1 MKRYDKYKHTGTPW
15 IGNIPSHWKSKR
27 LRFVCEFRN
36 GYTPSKANPDFWT
49 DGTIP
54 WYRMEDIRDS
64 GRHLKEA
71 KQYVTEDAVKGGGL
85 FDAGSFILAT
95 TATIGEHAVLIVD
108 SLANQQF
115 TNLKIRKSLN
125 AVVDNE
131 FFFYFLYVI
140 DDYCKS
146 TTKTATFAA
155 VNIDDL
161 KNFEVAIPPLQE
173 QHRIVNYIN
182 NAISTYDAVISTQ
195 ERRIAL
201 FEELKQSVITEA
213 VTHGI
218 DPSAPLRPS
227 GIDWIGS
234 IPQHWEVKPLK
245 RLCIMNKGITFT
257 KADIVEEGE
266 PVISYGQIHSKVNDK
281 VSINDGLIRYV
292 QDSFVKQSVNSAV
305 SEGDFIFADT
315 SEDYEGSGNCVYVDK
330 PLKIYGGYHT
340 IVLKMKPKQNKYL
353 AYLFTT
359 DNWRSQIRSRVS
371 GVKVFSITQQI
382 LSLTTV
388 ILPPLSEQQEIVAYI
403 ESKIKPIDA
412 SIAKAKREIELLK
425 ELKQSVIT
433 EAVTGKIKVY

>member
-1 MKRYDKYKHTGTPW
+1 MKRYDKYKQTGTPW
-15 IGNIPSHWKSKR
+15 IGKIPSHWESKR

-108 SLANQQF
+108 SQANQQF

-201 FEELKQSVITEA
+201 LEELKQSVITEA

-218 DPSAPLRPS
+218 NPNATLRPS
-227 GIDWIGS
+227 GIDWIGN
-234 IPQHWEVKPLK
+234 IPQHWEVMPLK
-245 RLCIMNKGITFT
+245 RLCTMNKGITFT

-266 PVISYGQIHSKVNDK
+266 PVISYGQIHSKDNDK
-281 VSINDGLIRYV
+281 VSINDELIRHIPN
-292 QDSFVKQSVNSAV
+292 SFVKQSVNSAV

-330 PLKIYGGYHT
+330 PKKIYGGYHT
-340 IVLKMKPKQNKYL
+340 IVLKMKSKQNKYL

-382 LSLTTV
+382 ISLTTV

-403 ESKIKPIDA
+403 EGKIKPIDA

>member
-36 GYTPSKANPDFWT
+36 GYTPSKANQDFWT

-108 SLANQQF
+108 SQANQQF
-115 TNLKIRKSLN
+115 TNLKIRKSLK

-182 NAISTYDAVISTQ
+182 NTISTYDAVISTQ

-201 FEELKQSVITEA
+201 LEELKQSVITEA

-218 DPSAPLRPS
+218 NPNATLRPS
-227 GIDWIGS
+227 GIDWIGN
-234 IPQHWEVKPLK
+234 IPQHWEKLRFK
-245 RLCIMNKGITFT
+245 NFITLITTPSISEQKIGLENIESNSGNFIETDSEYEGNGFEFQVNDVVYGKLRPYLRKVWKATFSGNAVGDFYVFRCKSNSISSFLQYLLLSDGFT
-257 KADIVEEGE
+257 KIA
-266 PVISYGQIHSKVNDK
+266 
-281 VSINDGLIRYV
+281 
-292 QDSFVKQSVNSAV
+292 NSSTFGA
-305 SEGDFIFADT
+305 
-315 SEDYEGSGNCVYVDK
+315 
-330 PLKIYGGYHT
+330 
-340 IVLKMKPKQNKYL
+340 KMP
-353 AYLFTT
+353 
-359 DNWRSQIRSRVS
+359 RVS
-371 GVKVFSITQQI
+371 SEFI
-382 LSLTTV
+382 LSLHYF
-388 ILPPLSEQQEIVAYI
+388 LPPLSEQQEIVAYI

>member
-108 SLANQQF
+108 SLANQRF

-201 FEELKQSVITEA
+201 LEELKQSVITEA

-218 DPSAPLRPS
+218 NPNATLRPS
-227 GIDWIGS
+227 GIDWIGN
-234 IPQHWEVKPLK
+234 IPQHWEKLRFK
-245 RLCIMNKGITFT
+245 NFITLITTPSISEQKIGLENIESNSGNFIETDSEYEGNGFEFQVNDVVYGKLRPYLRKVWKATFSGNAVGDFYVFRCKSNSISSFLQYLLLSDGFT
-257 KADIVEEGE
+257 KIA
-266 PVISYGQIHSKVNDK
+266 
-281 VSINDGLIRYV
+281 
-292 QDSFVKQSVNSAV
+292 NSSTFGA
-305 SEGDFIFADT
+305 
-315 SEDYEGSGNCVYVDK
+315 
-330 PLKIYGGYHT
+330 
-340 IVLKMKPKQNKYL
+340 KMP
-353 AYLFTT
+353 
-359 DNWRSQIRSRVS
+359 RVS
-371 GVKVFSITQQI
+371 SEFI
-382 LSLTTV
+382 LSLHYF
-388 ILPPLSEQQEIVAYI
+388 LPPLSEQQEIVAYI

>member
-108 SLANQQF
+108 SLANQRF

-182 NAISTYDAVISTQ
+182 NTISTYDAVISTQ

-201 FEELKQSVITEA
+201 LEELKQSVITEA

-218 DPSAPLRPS
+218 NPNATLRPS
-227 GIDWIGS
+227 GIDWIGN
-234 IPQHWEVKPLK
+234 IPQHWEKLRFK
-245 RLCIMNKGITFT
+245 NFITLITTPSISEQKIGLENIESNSGNFIETDSEYEGNGFEFQVNDVVYGKLRPYLRKVWKATFSGNAVGDFYVFRCKSNSISSFLQYLLLSDGFT
-257 KADIVEEGE
+257 KIA
-266 PVISYGQIHSKVNDK
+266 
-281 VSINDGLIRYV
+281 
-292 QDSFVKQSVNSAV
+292 NSSTFGA
-305 SEGDFIFADT
+305 
-315 SEDYEGSGNCVYVDK
+315 
-330 PLKIYGGYHT
+330 
-340 IVLKMKPKQNKYL
+340 KMP
-353 AYLFTT
+353 
-359 DNWRSQIRSRVS
+359 RVS
-371 GVKVFSITQQI
+371 SEFI
-382 LSLTTV
+382 LSLHYF
-388 ILPPLSEQQEIVAYI
+388 LPPLSEQQEIVAYI

>member
-1 MKRYDKYKHTGTPW
+1 MKRYDKYKQTGSPW
-15 IGNIPSHWKSKR
+15 IGKIPQHWESKR

-108 SLANQQF
+108 SLANQRF

-201 FEELKQSVITEA
+201 LEELKQSVITEA

-218 DPSAPLRPS
+218 NPNATLRPS
-227 GIDWIGS
+227 GIDWIGN
-234 IPQHWEVKPLK
+234 IPQHWEKLRFK
-245 RLCIMNKGITFT
+245 NFITLITTPSISEQKIGLENIESNSGNFIETDSEYEGNGFEFQVNDVVYGKLRPYLRKVWEATFSGNAVGDFYVFRCKSNSISSFLQYLLLSDGFT
-257 KADIVEEGE
+257 KIA
-266 PVISYGQIHSKVNDK
+266 
-281 VSINDGLIRYV
+281 
-292 QDSFVKQSVNSAV
+292 NSSTFGA
-305 SEGDFIFADT
+305 
-315 SEDYEGSGNCVYVDK
+315 
-330 PLKIYGGYHT
+330 
-340 IVLKMKPKQNKYL
+340 KMP
-353 AYLFTT
+353 
-359 DNWRSQIRSRVS
+359 RVS
-371 GVKVFSITQQI
+371 SEFI
-382 LSLTTV
+382 LSLHYF
-388 ILPPLSEQQEIVAYI
+388 LPPLSEQQEIVAYI

>member
-1 MKRYDKYKHTGTPW
+1 MKRYDKYKQTGSPW
-15 IGNIPSHWKSKR
+15 IGKIPSHWEKLRIKFLISNHADGVWGEEEKGNADDINCYRVADFDYDRMSINNNNPTVRNILKSQLNGRQIFNGDILLEKSGGGEATPVGRAVIANIAEPAVCSNFIHFLHIENLSTTKFLCYYFKHLYSNKVNLLFFNQTTGIQNLNIHAYLGQDLYLPPLAEQEAVAEYLDKKCGSIDAVIAAQERRIALLEELKQSVITEAVTHGINPNATLRPSGIDWIGKIPSHWDYKR

-108 SLANQQF
+108 SLANQRF

-161 KNFEVAIPPLQE
+161 KNFPVTIPPVAE
-173 QHRIVNYIN
+173 QTQIVSYI
-182 NAISTYDAVISTQ
+182 
-195 ERRIAL
+195 
-201 FEELKQSVITEA
+201 
-213 VTHGI
+213 
-218 DPSAPLRPS
+218 
-227 GIDWIGS
+227 
-234 IPQHWEVKPLK
+234 
-245 RLCIMNKGITFT
+245 KGKT
-257 KADIVEEGE
+257 A
-266 PVISYGQIHSKVNDK
+266 S
-281 VSINDGLIRYV
+281 
-292 QDSFVKQSVNSAV
+292 
-305 SEGDFIFADT
+305 
-315 SEDYEGSGNCVYVDK
+315 
-330 PLKIYGGYHT
+330 
-340 IVLKMKPKQNKYL
+340 
-353 AYLFTT
+353 
-359 DNWRSQIRSRVS
+359 
-371 GVKVFSITQQI
+371 
-382 LSLTTV
+382 
-388 ILPPLSEQQEIVAYI
+388 
-403 ESKIKPIDA
+403 IDA

>member
-1 MKRYDKYKHTGTPW
+1 M
-15 IGNIPSHWKSKR
+15 
-27 LRFVCEFRN
+27 
-36 GYTPSKANPDFWT
+36 
-49 DGTIP
+49 
-54 WYRMEDIRDS
+54 
-64 GRHLKEA
+64 
-71 KQYVTEDAVKGGGL
+71 
-85 FDAGSFILAT
+85 
-95 TATIGEHAVLIVD
+95 
-108 SLANQQF
+108 
-115 TNLKIRKSLN
+115 N

-201 FEELKQSVITEA
+201 LEELKQSVITEA

-218 DPSAPLRPS
+218 NPNATLRPS
-227 GIDWIGS
+227 GIDWIGN
-234 IPQHWEVKPLK
+234 IPQHWEKLRFK
-245 RLCIMNKGITFT
+245 NFITLITTPSISEQKIGLENIESNSGNFIETDSEYEGNGFEFQVNDVVYGKLRPYLRKVWKATFSGNAVGDFYVFRCKSNSISSFLQYLLLSDGFT
-257 KADIVEEGE
+257 KIA
-266 PVISYGQIHSKVNDK
+266 
-281 VSINDGLIRYV
+281 
-292 QDSFVKQSVNSAV
+292 NSSTFGA
-305 SEGDFIFADT
+305 
-315 SEDYEGSGNCVYVDK
+315 
-330 PLKIYGGYHT
+330 
-340 IVLKMKPKQNKYL
+340 KMP
-353 AYLFTT
+353 
-359 DNWRSQIRSRVS
+359 RVS
-371 GVKVFSITQQI
+371 SEFI
-382 LSLTTV
+382 LSLHYF
-388 ILPPLSEQQEIVAYI
+388 LPPLSEQQEIVAYI

>member
-1 MKRYDKYKHTGTPW
+1 MKRYDKYKQTGSLW
-15 IGNIPSHWKSKR
+15 IGKIPQHWESKR
-27 LRFVCEFRN
+27 LSFVCEFRN

-108 SLANQQF
+108 SLANQRF

-201 FEELKQSVITEA
+201 LEELKQSVITEA

-218 DPSAPLRPS
+218 NPNATLRPS
-227 GIDWIGS
+227 GIDWIGN
-234 IPQHWEVKPLK
+234 IPQHWEKLRFK
-245 RLCIMNKGITFT
+245 NFITLITTPSISEQKIGLENIESNSGNFIETDSEYEGNGFEFQVNDVVYGKLRPYLRKVWKATFSGNAVGDFYVFRCKSNSISSFLQYLLLSDGFT
-257 KADIVEEGE
+257 KIA
-266 PVISYGQIHSKVNDK
+266 
-281 VSINDGLIRYV
+281 
-292 QDSFVKQSVNSAV
+292 NSSTFGA
-305 SEGDFIFADT
+305 
-315 SEDYEGSGNCVYVDK
+315 
-330 PLKIYGGYHT
+330 
-340 IVLKMKPKQNKYL
+340 KMP
-353 AYLFTT
+353 
-359 DNWRSQIRSRVS
+359 RVS
-371 GVKVFSITQQI
+371 SEFI
-382 LSLTTV
+382 LSLHYF
-388 ILPPLSEQQEIVAYI
+388 LPPLSEQQEIVAYI

>member
-201 FEELKQSVITEA
+201 LEELKQSVITEA

-218 DPSAPLRPS
+218 NPNATLRPS
-227 GIDWIGS
+227 GIDWIGN
-234 IPQHWEVKPLK
+234 IPQHWEKLRFK
-245 RLCIMNKGITFT
+245 NFITLITTPSISEQKIGLENIESNSGNFIETDSEYEGNGFEFQVNDVVYGKLRPYLRKVWKATFSGNAVGDFYVFRCKSNSISSFLQYLLLSDGFT
-257 KADIVEEGE
+257 KIA
-266 PVISYGQIHSKVNDK
+266 
-281 VSINDGLIRYV
+281 
-292 QDSFVKQSVNSAV
+292 NSSTFGA
-305 SEGDFIFADT
+305 
-315 SEDYEGSGNCVYVDK
+315 
-330 PLKIYGGYHT
+330 
-340 IVLKMKPKQNKYL
+340 KMP
-353 AYLFTT
+353 
-359 DNWRSQIRSRVS
+359 RVS
-371 GVKVFSITQQI
+371 SEFI
-382 LSLTTV
+382 LSLHYF
-388 ILPPLSEQQEIVAYI
+388 LPPLSEQQEIVAYI

>member
-125 AVVDNE
+125 AVIDNE

-201 FEELKQSVITEA
+201 LEELKQSVITEA

-218 DPSAPLRPS
+218 NPNATLRPS
-227 GIDWIGS
+227 GIDWIGN
-234 IPQHWEVKPLK
+234 IPQHWEKLRFKNFITLITTPSISEQKIGLEN
-245 RLCIMNKGITFT
+245 IESNSGNFIETDSEYEGNGFEFQMNDVVYGKLRPYLRKVWKATFSGNAVGDFYVFRCKSNSISSFLQYLLLSDGFT
-257 KADIVEEGE
+257 KIA
-266 PVISYGQIHSKVNDK
+266 
-281 VSINDGLIRYV
+281 
-292 QDSFVKQSVNSAV
+292 NSSTFGA
-305 SEGDFIFADT
+305 
-315 SEDYEGSGNCVYVDK
+315 
-330 PLKIYGGYHT
+330 
-340 IVLKMKPKQNKYL
+340 KMP
-353 AYLFTT
+353 
-359 DNWRSQIRSRVS
+359 RVS
-371 GVKVFSITQQI
+371 SEFI
-382 LSLTTV
+382 LSLHYF
-388 ILPPLSEQQEIVAYI
+388 LPPLSEQQEIVAYI

>member
-201 FEELKQSVITEA
+201 LEELKQSVITEA

-218 DPSAPLRPS
+218 NPNATLRPS
-227 GIDWIGS
+227 GIDWIGN
-234 IPQHWEVKPLK
+234 IPQHWEKLRFK
-245 RLCIMNKGITFT
+245 NFITLITTPSISEQKIGLENIESNSGNFIETDSEYEGNGFEFQVNDVVYGKLRPYLRKVWKATFSGNAVGDFYVFRCKSNSISSFLQYLLLSDGFT
-257 KADIVEEGE
+257 KIA
-266 PVISYGQIHSKVNDK
+266 
-281 VSINDGLIRYV
+281 
-292 QDSFVKQSVNSAV
+292 NSSTFGA
-305 SEGDFIFADT
+305 
-315 SEDYEGSGNCVYVDK
+315 
-330 PLKIYGGYHT
+330 
-340 IVLKMKPKQNKYL
+340 KMP
-353 AYLFTT
+353 
-359 DNWRSQIRSRVS
+359 RVS
-371 GVKVFSITQQI
+371 SEFI
-382 LSLTTV
+382 LSLHYF
-388 ILPPLSEQQEIVAYI
+388 LPPLSEQQEIVAYI
-403 ESKIKPIDA
+403 ESKKIKPIDA

>member
-1 MKRYDKYKHTGTPW
+1 MKRYDKYKQTGSPW
-15 IGNIPSHWKSKR
+15 IGKIPSHWEKLRIKFLISNHADGVWGEEEKGNADDINCYRVADFDYDRMSINNNNPTVRNILKSQLNGRQIFNGDILLEKSGGGEATPVGRAVIANIAEPAVCSNFIHFLHIENLSTTKFLCYYFKHLYSNKVNLLFFNQTTGIQNLNIHAYLGQDLYLPPHAEQEAVAEYLDKKCGSIDAVIAAQERRIALLEELKQSVITEAVTHGINPNATLRPSGIDWIGKIPSHWDYKR

-95 TATIGEHAVLIVD
+95 TATIGGHAVLIVD

-161 KNFEVAIPPLQE
+161 KNFPVTIPPVAE
-173 QHRIVNYIN
+173 QTQIVSYI
-182 NAISTYDAVISTQ
+182 
-195 ERRIAL
+195 
-201 FEELKQSVITEA
+201 
-213 VTHGI
+213 
-218 DPSAPLRPS
+218 
-227 GIDWIGS
+227 
-234 IPQHWEVKPLK
+234 
-245 RLCIMNKGITFT
+245 KGKT
-257 KADIVEEGE
+257 A
-266 PVISYGQIHSKVNDK
+266 S
-281 VSINDGLIRYV
+281 
-292 QDSFVKQSVNSAV
+292 
-305 SEGDFIFADT
+305 
-315 SEDYEGSGNCVYVDK
+315 
-330 PLKIYGGYHT
+330 
-340 IVLKMKPKQNKYL
+340 
-353 AYLFTT
+353 
-359 DNWRSQIRSRVS
+359 
-371 GVKVFSITQQI
+371 
-382 LSLTTV
+382 
-388 ILPPLSEQQEIVAYI
+388 
-403 ESKIKPIDA
+403 IDA

>member
-108 SLANQQF
+108 SLANQRF

-201 FEELKQSVITEA
+201 LEELKQSVITEA

-218 DPSAPLRPS
+218 NPNATLRPS
-227 GIDWIGS
+227 GIDWIGN
-234 IPQHWEVKPLK
+234 IPQHWEVMKISHLFK
-245 RLCIMNKGITFT
+245 
-257 KADIVEEGE
+257 IVGSGTTPSTGE
-266 PVISYGQIHSKVNDK
+266 STYYCDAQEHFWLQTGDL
-281 VSINDGLIRYV
+281 NDGHIIDTSKYIT
-292 QDSFVKQSVNSAV
+292 DKAVKELNMKEYSKGSIVIAMYGATVGKLGLLDIYTSVNQAC
-305 SEGDFIFADT
+305 
-315 SEDYEGSGNCVYVDK
+315 CVLSNSNLINKMYMYFSLLAARKFLISLSV
-330 PLKIYGGYHT
+330 GGGQPN
-340 IVLKMKPKQNKYL
+340 I
-353 AYLFTT
+353 
-359 DNWRSQIRSRVS
+359 SQDIIRKHKTPV
-371 GVKVFSITQQI
+371 
-382 LSLTTV
+382 
-388 ILPPLSEQQEIVAYI
+388 PPLSEQQEIVAYI

-425 ELKQSVIT
+425 ELKQSVIA

>member
-1 MKRYDKYKHTGTPW
+1 MKRYDKYKQTGSPW
-15 IGNIPSHWKSKR
+15 IGKIPSHWESKR

-71 KQYVTEDAVKGGGL
+71 KQYVTEEAVKGGGL

-201 FEELKQSVITEA
+201 LEELKQSVITEA

-218 DPSAPLRPS
+218 NPNATLRPS
-227 GIDWIGS
+227 GIDWIGN
-234 IPQHWEVKPLK
+234 IPQHWEKLRFK
-245 RLCIMNKGITFT
+245 NFITLITTPSISEQKIGLENIESNSGNFIETDSEYEGNGFEFQVNDVVYGKLRPYLRKVWKATFSGNAVGDFYVFRCKSNSISSFLQYLLLSDGFT
-257 KADIVEEGE
+257 KIA
-266 PVISYGQIHSKVNDK
+266 
-281 VSINDGLIRYV
+281 
-292 QDSFVKQSVNSAV
+292 NSSTFGA
-305 SEGDFIFADT
+305 
-315 SEDYEGSGNCVYVDK
+315 
-330 PLKIYGGYHT
+330 
-340 IVLKMKPKQNKYL
+340 KMP
-353 AYLFTT
+353 
-359 DNWRSQIRSRVS
+359 RVS
-371 GVKVFSITQQI
+371 SEFI
-382 LSLTTV
+382 LSLHYF
-388 ILPPLSEQQEIVAYI
+388 LPPLSEQQEIVAYI

>member
-1 MKRYDKYKHTGTPW
+1 MKRYDKYKQTGSPW
-15 IGNIPSHWKSKR
+15 IGKIPQHWESKR

-108 SLANQQF
+108 SLANQRF

-201 FEELKQSVITEA
+201 LEELKQSVITEA

-218 DPSAPLRPS
+218 NPNATLRPS
-227 GIDWIGS
+227 GIDWIGN
-234 IPQHWEVKPLK
+234 IPQHWEKLRFK
-245 RLCIMNKGITFT
+245 NFITLITTPSISEQKIGLENIESNSGNFIETDSEYEGNGFEFQVNDVVYGKLRPYLRKVWKATFSGNAVGDFYVFRCKSNSISSFLQYLLLSDGFT
-257 KADIVEEGE
+257 KIA
-266 PVISYGQIHSKVNDK
+266 
-281 VSINDGLIRYV
+281 
-292 QDSFVKQSVNSAV
+292 NSSTFGA
-305 SEGDFIFADT
+305 
-315 SEDYEGSGNCVYVDK
+315 
-330 PLKIYGGYHT
+330 
-340 IVLKMKPKQNKYL
+340 KMP
-353 AYLFTT
+353 
-359 DNWRSQIRSRVS
+359 RVS
-371 GVKVFSITQQI
+371 SEFI
-382 LSLTTV
+382 LSLHYF
-388 ILPPLSEQQEIVAYI
+388 LPPLSEQQEIVAYI

>member
-1 MKRYDKYKHTGTPW
+1 MKRYDKYKQTGTPW
-15 IGNIPSHWKSKR
+15 IGKIPSHWESKR

-108 SLANQQF
+108 SLANQRF

-201 FEELKQSVITEA
+201 LEELKQSVITEA

-218 DPSAPLRPS
+218 NPNATLRPS
-227 GIDWIGS
+227 GIDWIGN
-234 IPQHWEVKPLK
+234 IPQHWEKLRFK
-245 RLCIMNKGITFT
+245 NSITLITTPSISEQKIGLENIESNSGNFIETDSEYEGNGFEFQVNDVVYGKLRPYLRKVWKATFSGNAVGDFYVFRCKSNSISSFLQYLLLSDGFT
-257 KADIVEEGE
+257 KIA
-266 PVISYGQIHSKVNDK
+266 
-281 VSINDGLIRYV
+281 
-292 QDSFVKQSVNSAV
+292 NSSTFGA
-305 SEGDFIFADT
+305 
-315 SEDYEGSGNCVYVDK
+315 
-330 PLKIYGGYHT
+330 
-340 IVLKMKPKQNKYL
+340 KMP
-353 AYLFTT
+353 
-359 DNWRSQIRSRVS
+359 RVS
-371 GVKVFSITQQI
+371 SEFI
-382 LSLTTV
+382 LSLHYF
-388 ILPPLSEQQEIVAYI
+388 LPPLSEQQEIVAYI

>member
-1 MKRYDKYKHTGTPW
+1 MKRYDKYKQTGTPW
-15 IGNIPSHWKSKR
+15 IGKIPSHWESKR

-108 SLANQQF
+108 SLANQRF

-201 FEELKQSVITEA
+201 LEELKQSVITEA

-218 DPSAPLRPS
+218 NPNATLRPS
-227 GIDWIGS
+227 GIDWIGN
-234 IPQHWEVKPLK
+234 IPQHWEKLRFK
-245 RLCIMNKGITFT
+245 NFITLITTPSISEQKIGLENVESNSGNFIETDSEYEGNGFEFQVNDVVYGKLRPYLRKVWKATFSGNAVGDFYVFRCKSNSISSFLQYLLLSDGFT
-257 KADIVEEGE
+257 KIA
-266 PVISYGQIHSKVNDK
+266 
-281 VSINDGLIRYV
+281 
-292 QDSFVKQSVNSAV
+292 NSSTFGA
-305 SEGDFIFADT
+305 
-315 SEDYEGSGNCVYVDK
+315 
-330 PLKIYGGYHT
+330 
-340 IVLKMKPKQNKYL
+340 KMP
-353 AYLFTT
+353 
-359 DNWRSQIRSRVS
+359 RVS
-371 GVKVFSITQQI
+371 SEFI
-382 LSLTTV
+382 LSLHYF
-388 ILPPLSEQQEIVAYI
+388 LPPLSEQQEIVAYI

>member
-1 MKRYDKYKHTGTPW
+1 MKRYDKYKQTGSPW
-15 IGNIPSHWKSKR
+15 IGKIPQHWESKR

-108 SLANQQF
+108 SLANQRF

-201 FEELKQSVITEA
+201 LEELKQSVITEA

-218 DPSAPLRPS
+218 NPNATLRPS
-227 GIDWIGS
+227 GIDWIGN
-234 IPQHWEVKPLK
+234 IPQHWEKLRFK
-245 RLCIMNKGITFT
+245 NFITLITTPSISEQKIGLENIESNSGNFIETDSEYEGNGFEFQVNDVVYGKLRPYLRKVWKATFSGNAVGDFYVFRCKSNSISSFLQYLLLSDGFT
-257 KADIVEEGE
+257 KIA
-266 PVISYGQIHSKVNDK
+266 
-281 VSINDGLIRYV
+281 
-292 QDSFVKQSVNSAV
+292 NSSTFGA
-305 SEGDFIFADT
+305 
-315 SEDYEGSGNCVYVDK
+315 
-330 PLKIYGGYHT
+330 
-340 IVLKMKPKQNKYL
+340 KMP
-353 AYLFTT
+353 
-359 DNWRSQIRSRVS
+359 RVS
-371 GVKVFSITQQI
+371 SEFI
-382 LSLTTV
+382 LSLHYF
-388 ILPPLSEQQEIVAYI
+388 LPPLSEQQEIVAYI

-425 ELKQSVIT
+425 ELKQSVTT

>member
-1 MKRYDKYKHTGTPW
+1 MKRYDKYKQTGSPW
-15 IGNIPSHWKSKR
+15 IGKIPQHWESKR

-201 FEELKQSVITEA
+201 LEELKQSVITEA

-218 DPSAPLRPS
+218 NPNATLRPS
-227 GIDWIGS
+227 GIDWIGN
-234 IPQHWEVKPLK
+234 IPQHWEKLRFK
-245 RLCIMNKGITFT
+245 NFITLITTPSISEQKIGLENIESNSGNFIETDSEYEGNGFEFQVNDVVYGKLRPYLRKVWKATFSGNAVGDFYVFRCKSNSISSFLQYLLLSDGFT
-257 KADIVEEGE
+257 KIA
-266 PVISYGQIHSKVNDK
+266 
-281 VSINDGLIRYV
+281 
-292 QDSFVKQSVNSAV
+292 NSSTFGA
-305 SEGDFIFADT
+305 
-315 SEDYEGSGNCVYVDK
+315 
-330 PLKIYGGYHT
+330 
-340 IVLKMKPKQNKYL
+340 KMP
-353 AYLFTT
+353 
-359 DNWRSQIRSRVS
+359 RVS
-371 GVKVFSITQQI
+371 SEFI
-382 LSLTTV
+382 LSLHYF
-388 ILPPLSEQQEIVAYI
+388 LPPLSEQQEIVAYI

>member
-182 NAISTYDAVISTQ
+182 NTISTYDAVISTQ

-201 FEELKQSVITEA
+201 LEELKQSVITEA

-218 DPSAPLRPS
+218 NPNATLRPS
-227 GIDWIGS
+227 GIDWIGN
-234 IPQHWEVKPLK
+234 IPQHWEKLRFK
-245 RLCIMNKGITFT
+245 NFITLITTPSISEQKIGLENIESNSGNFIETDSEYEGNGFEFQVNDVVYGKLRPYLRKVWKATFSGNAVGDFYVFRCKSNSISSFLQYLLLSDGFT
-257 KADIVEEGE
+257 KIA
-266 PVISYGQIHSKVNDK
+266 
-281 VSINDGLIRYV
+281 
-292 QDSFVKQSVNSAV
+292 NSSTFGA
-305 SEGDFIFADT
+305 
-315 SEDYEGSGNCVYVDK
+315 
-330 PLKIYGGYHT
+330 
-340 IVLKMKPKQNKYL
+340 KMP
-353 AYLFTT
+353 
-359 DNWRSQIRSRVS
+359 RVS
-371 GVKVFSITQQI
+371 SEFI
-382 LSLTTV
+382 LSLHYF
-388 ILPPLSEQQEIVAYI
+388 LPPLSEQQEIVAYI

>member
-1 MKRYDKYKHTGTPW
+1 MKRYDKYKQTGSPW
-15 IGNIPSHWKSKR
+15 IGKIPSHWESKR

-71 KQYVTEDAVKGGGL
+71 KQYVTEEAVKGGGL

-108 SLANQQF
+108 SLANQRF

-201 FEELKQSVITEA
+201 LEELKQSVITEA

-218 DPSAPLRPS
+218 NPNATLRPS
-227 GIDWIGS
+227 GIDWIGN
-234 IPQHWEVKPLK
+234 IPQHWEKLRFK
-245 RLCIMNKGITFT
+245 NFITLITTPSISEQKIGLENIESNSGNFIETDSEYEGNGFEFQVNDVVYGKLRPYLRKVWKATFSGNAVGDFYVFRCKSNSISSFLQYLLLSDGFT
-257 KADIVEEGE
+257 KIA
-266 PVISYGQIHSKVNDK
+266 
-281 VSINDGLIRYV
+281 
-292 QDSFVKQSVNSAV
+292 NSSTFGA
-305 SEGDFIFADT
+305 
-315 SEDYEGSGNCVYVDK
+315 
-330 PLKIYGGYHT
+330 
-340 IVLKMKPKQNKYL
+340 KMP
-353 AYLFTT
+353 
-359 DNWRSQIRSRVS
+359 RVS
-371 GVKVFSITQQI
+371 SEFI
-382 LSLTTV
+382 LSLHYF
-388 ILPPLSEQQEIVAYI
+388 LPPLSEQQEIVAYI